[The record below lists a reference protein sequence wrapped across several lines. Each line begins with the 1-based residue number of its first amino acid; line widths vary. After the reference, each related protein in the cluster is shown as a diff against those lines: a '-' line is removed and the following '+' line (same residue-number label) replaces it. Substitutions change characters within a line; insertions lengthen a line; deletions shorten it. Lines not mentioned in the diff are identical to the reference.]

1 MLRQEVP
8 EQRAAKTGAK
18 SHKSAKSPI
27 QPSPAGSALPDT
39 GIETAARLWACSNEF
54 CTFKELMQ
62 RAVSM
67 PEPIIDDGIL
77 W

>member
-8 EQRAAKTGAK
+8 EHRAAQAGAK
-18 SHKSAKSPI
+18 SHTSATSQIQSRGSP
-27 QPSPAGSALPDT
+27 PPDT
-39 GIETAARLWACSNEF
+39 GTDTGARLWACCNEF
-54 CTFKELMQ
+54 CMFKELMQ

>member
-8 EQRAAKTGAK
+8 EHRAAQAGAR
-18 SHKSAKSPI
+18 SHASSTSPI
-27 QPSPAGSALPDT
+27 QPRGSAPPDT
-39 GIETAARLWACSNEF
+39 GTDTAARLWACSNEF
-54 CTFKELMQ
+54 CMFKELMQ